1 MPILMTRT
9 GDDMTT
15 APRNAQ
21 PRRRRALALLLAGV
35 VPLAGTPA
43 GDECSRAPLRGTPP
57 TAEEWSLV
65 AAVSGRFR
73 VRLHGGD
80 DWIHFGAPEWT
91 AAGLRAVGGE
101 DWDTGRLVYTESHV
115 VPWADIARLD
125 GERGNHAGR
134 GALLGAAAG
143 AAVFAGL
150 YACDDCGR
158 GWRAGAAIPIG
169 MVIGGV
175 IGRWQPLWRPV
186 YCAVSEPPR

>member
-1 MPILMTRT
+1 
-9 GDDMTT
+9 
-15 APRNAQ
+15 
-21 PRRRRALALLLAGV
+21 
-35 VPLAGTPA
+35 
-43 GDECSRAPLRGTPP
+43 
-57 TAEEWSLV
+57 
-65 AAVSGRFR
+65 
-73 VRLHGGD
+73 
-80 DWIHFGAPEWT
+80 
-91 AAGLRAVGGE
+91 VGGE